1 MKTNAQRVAEM
12 LPDKSVSARLSLA
25 KEWFKRM
32 SEYHSDIGDS
42 MKANKDGNDAAM
54 QMWLLED
61 DAICDAFVFPIG
73 TVVSPK
79 EEGMNWQFGLVS
91 GAREEWGH
99 AVVRVDLPGGKS
111 DWISIEPDHLKIA
124 DIPQE
129 IMQLACNKLKAECP
143 VLNGGLK

>member
-12 LPDKSVSARLSLA
+12 MPVQSGSARLLLA

-32 SEYHSDIGDS
+32 AEYHADLSGIV
-42 MKANKDGNDAAM
+42 KANKDGNDSVM
-54 QMWLLED
+54 QWWLLED

-79 EEGMNWQFGLVS
+79 KEGEGWQFGLVS
-91 GAREEWGH
+91 GAQLEWEH
-99 AVVRVDLPGGKS
+99 AVVCVALPDGKS
-111 DWISIEPDHLKIA
+111 ARMEPERLKIA

-129 IMQLACNKLKAECP
+129 IMQLACNKLKARCP
-143 VLNGGLK
+143 VLNGGMK